1 MIQEKLDDFFK
12 KYLFRLCWVL
22 VALMDLRCGAWDLT
36 RGLNRCPLRWESSL
50 NHWTTRE
57 LPGWFFHFKKELSD
71 IMLVLHLATPPILFM
86 LRLLKAF
93 YI

>member
-1 MIQEKLDDFFK
+1 MWHVGADQGSEA
-12 KYLFRLCWVL
+12 VPP
-22 VALMDLRCGAWDLT
+22 ALGEQS
-36 RGLNRCPLRWESSL
+36 LNR
-50 NHWTTRE
+50 WTTRE
-57 LPGWFFHFKKELSD
+57 LPGWFFHFKKEVSD